1 MDETEQTPAEKP
13 AAEEGGALV
22 SASAAKGIGKAAGK
36 VASLGGGGD
45 SKPHAG
51 GNSKKKPAM
60 KQKENVYQAEYLGS
74 GTFRISK
81 HKRRKTKR
89 RQSALKNP
97 QRGAR
102 KF

>member
-1 MDETEQTPAEKP
+1 MDETEQTPPEKP
-13 AAEEGGALV
+13 AAAEGGALV
-22 SASAAKGIGKAAGK
+22 GAAKAIGKAAGK
-36 VASLGGGGD
+36 VASLASGD
-45 SKPHAG
+45 SKSHAG
-51 GNSKKKPAM
+51 GNSKKKPAL
-60 KQKENVYQAEYLGS
+60 KQKGNVYQAEYLGS

-81 HKRRKTKR
+81 PKRQKTKR

>member
-13 AAEEGGALV
+13 AAEDGGALV
-22 SASAAKGIGKAAGK
+22 SAAKAIGKAAGK
-36 VASLGGGGD
+36 VASLASGD
-45 SKPHAG
+45 
-51 GNSKKKPAM
+51 SKKKPAL
-60 KQKENVYQAEYLGS
+60 KQKANVYQAEYLGS

-81 HKRRKTKR
+81 PKRRKTKR